1 MFSRHVLWLIVLS
14 ATATVWGANN
24 QPADPDPNRFAQE
37 IRAFEEWDSKN
48 AVPAEPVL
56 FVGSS
61 TIRLWRTHECFP
73 DLPVINRG
81 FGGAHIC
88 DVVHYADRVVLPYK
102 PKVIVF
108 YAGDNDIA
116 DGKSA
121 QRVLEDCRRFTEIVH
136 QKLPTTRIV
145 FLAIKP
151 SEQRRS
157 FWPEMSEANGLIRDF
172 SRQDKRLL
180 FADLTVPLLG
190 ADGKPQ
196 SELFLA
202 DKLHLSTIGY
212 SVWTRA
218 LTPILQQALASQ

>member
-1 MFSRHVLWLIVLS
+1 MSSRNALWMVVLF
-14 ATATVWGANN
+14 ATATVWGGGN

-48 AVPAEPVL
+48 AGPAEPVL

-61 TIRLWRTHECFP
+61 TIRMWRTHESFP
-73 DLPVINRG
+73 DLPIVNRG
-81 FGGAHIC
+81 LGGSHIS
-88 DVVHYADRVVLPYK
+88 DVIHYADRVVLPYK

-116 DGKSA
+116 RGKSA
-121 QRVLEDCRRFTEIVH
+121 QRVFEDYRRFAQVVH
-136 QKLPTTRIV
+136 QKLPATRII

-151 SEQRRS
+151 SEQRWS
-157 FWPEMSEANGLIRDF
+157 LWPAMCKANELVRDF
-172 SRQDKRLL
+172 SQQDKRLV
-180 FADLTVPLLG
+180 FADLTAPLLG

-196 SELFLA
+196 SELFLN

-212 SVWTRA
+212 SLWTSSLA
-218 LTPILQQALASQ
+218 PILRQALASQ